1 MDENDTKLGIDVN
14 CMEHFGINTRSLQGT
29 HKYEVI

>member
-14 CMEHFGINTRSLQGT
+14 CMEHLGINTRSLQGT